1 MSKVLW
7 LGLASPG
14 IWILEGRWMSVRKAL
29 NLDAQLYRNCVE
41 QKSAKKQIPL
51 KLIINQVTNKY

>member
-1 MSKVLW
+1 
-7 LGLASPG
+7 
-14 IWILEGRWMSVRKAL
+14 MSVRKAL